1 MACPKP
7 QRQAMAG
14 PRLGL
19 RASDTV
25 AFSALRTA
33 SQERAMERPRLAVSS
48 RGSPDLLDLSS
59 PSGKPGA
66 RSVSGP

>member
-1 MACPKP
+1 
-7 QRQAMAG
+7 MAG

-48 RGSPDLLDLSS
+48 RGSPDLLNLSS
-59 PSGKPGA
+59 LSGKPGA